1 MRTMKI
7 LIIEDN
13 KDLALATKK
22 SLEHYNYI
30 VELAFCGE
38 DGEEKAYANEYDAIL
53 LDLNLPDKDGLDILK
68 FLREEK
74 VNTPLIII
82 TARDEITQ
90 RALGLDLGA
99 DDYIVKPFNIIELKS
114 RIGAVIRRFNGRSN
128 PLIQIENLT
137 IDPYKREV
145 SWNNQKIELLSKEF
159 DILEYIAQ
167 KHPCIISKEE
177 IAEHIYEEQDS
188 FDQYSSV
195 LRVHFTRL
203 RKKLMTVIGYN
214 IIVTIRGKG
223 VLLCVDSETT
233 KS

>member
-1 MRTMKI
+1 MKI

-13 KDLALATKK
+13 KELALATKK
-22 SLEHYNYI
+22 SLEQYNYI
-30 VELAFCGE
+30 IDLAFGGE
-38 DGEEKAYANEYDAIL
+38 EGEEKAYANDYDAIL

-74 VNTPLIII
+74 IETPIIII
-82 TARDEITQ
+82 TARDDVRE

-114 RIGAVIRRFNGRSN
+114 RVAAVIRRFNGRSN
-128 PLIQIENLT
+128 PLIIIDELK

-145 SWNNQKIELLSKEF
+145 LWKGQRIELLSKEF
-159 DILEYIAQ
+159 DILEYIAEKYPRVVSQ
-167 KHPCIISKEE
+167 EE

-188 FDQYSSV
+188 FEQYSSV

-203 RKKLMTVIGYN
+203 RKKIMTVIGFN

-223 VLLCVDSETT
+223 VSICIDSETT
-233 KS
+233 K